1 MCANQQPGGVAR
13 IAALGVMMLL
23 PFGIAIVVYRTLR
36 RATRATDERAK
47 ARAGVDPPG
56 ESVAGLRELNP

>member
-23 PFGIAIVVYRTLR
+23 PFGIAFVVYRALR
-36 RATRATDERAK
+36 RAAPATSVASST
-47 ARAGVDPPG
+47 RAGVDAG
-56 ESVAGLRELNP
+56 GTDVGGLRELNP